1 MVNEEYRVDGKVAI
15 VTGAGRGI
23 GKAIALTLAEAG
35 ADITVVARTKEQI
48 EQTAEDIR
56 KLGRKALAIP
66 ADVSQEDQVK
76 KVVEQTVSR
85 YGKIDILVNNAGIA
99 VSKPVV
105 LIPGAEFAGFTGKVS
120 EQDEQTTLQEW
131 RQVIDTNLTGAFI
144 FAQAVGPYMM
154 KQKKGKVVIT
164 SSTSADEGTPLVSAY
179 CVSKAG
185 LSSFTRCLASE
196 WAPFNICVN
205 AIAPGWTNTEP
216 VAYFMRNTEMKES
229 VLKTIPSGRLAEP
242 REVALLAL
250 FLASEASNHLTGQI
264 ITLDGGTMGRGPDV
278 Y

>member
-1 MVNEEYRVDGKVAI
+1 MINEEYRVDGKVAI

-23 GKAIALTLAEAG
+23 GKAIALILAEAG

-66 ADVSQEDQVK
+66 ADVSQEDQVE

-85 YGKIDILVNNAGIA
+85 FGKIDILVNNAGIA

-105 LIPGAEFAGFTGKVS
+105 LVPGAEVAGFTGKVS

-131 RQVIDTNLTGAFI
+131 RKIIDTNLTGAFI

-154 KQKKGKVVIT
+154 KQRKGKVINT
-164 SSTSADEGTPLVSAY
+164 SSTAADEGLPRISAY
-179 CVSKAG
+179 SASKAG
-185 LSSFTRCLASE
+185 LSTFTRCLASE
-196 WAPFNICVN
+196 WGPFNINVN
-205 AIAPGWTNTEP
+205 AIAPGVIRTDM
-216 VAYFMRNTEMKES
+216 VAHHLENPKSKEAI
-229 VLKTIPSGRLAEP
+229 LERIPLGRVAEP
-242 REVALLAL
+242 RDVALLVL
-250 FLASEASNHLTGQI
+250 FLASEASDYLTGQI
-264 ITLDGGTMGRGPDV
+264 FTIDGGAMGRGIGI
-278 Y
+278 